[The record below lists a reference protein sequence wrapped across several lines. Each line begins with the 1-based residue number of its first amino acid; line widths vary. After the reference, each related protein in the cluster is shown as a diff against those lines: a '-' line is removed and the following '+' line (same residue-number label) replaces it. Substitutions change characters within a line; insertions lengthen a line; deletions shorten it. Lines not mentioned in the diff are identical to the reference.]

1 MFNGCYYNIVIL
13 IYDDFKSKGM
23 LNDIIF
29 MWFVGKVWYIFIL
42 DMVYYWIIKY
52 WNLDL
57 WFYKMFENDL
67 FIIYVLFKMI

>member
-1 MFNGCYYNIVIL
+1 
-13 IYDDFKSKGM
+13 M

>member
-1 MFNGCYYNIVIL
+1 MFNGWYYNIVIL

-23 LNDIIF
+23 LNYIIF